1 MDLLVMTTYEA
12 RLQDDYLA
20 LLKEASNYYMARGDV
35 FTTLQNL
42 TRRLDEV
49 KIPYALVGGLALAAH
64 GFVRMT
70 QVVDLLM
77 TREGLEAFK
86 QSFLGRGYILAFS
99 GAQRTFRD
107 TETQVRIEILITGDY
122 PGDGKPKPI
131 SFPDP
136 STVYTE
142 RGGMRVIAIERL
154 IELKLAS
161 GMSAAHRLR
170 DLADVQDLIITL
182 KLPIEFAEM
191 LDDSVRETFRQ
202 LWHSAQSESPC
213 GSN

>member
-1 MDLLVMTTYEA
+1 MAAYEA

-20 LLKEASNYYMARGDV
+20 LLKEASDYYMERGDV
-35 FTTLQNL
+35 FTTLRNL
-42 TRRLDEV
+42 ARRLDAE

-70 QVVDLLM
+70 QDVDLLM
-77 TREGLEAFK
+77 TREGLETFK
-86 QSFLGRGYILAFS
+86 QRFSGRGYVLAFS
-99 GAQRTFRD
+99 GAQKTFRD

-136 STVYTE
+136 SVVFTE
-142 RGGMRVIAIERL
+142 RGGMRVVSMETL

-161 GMSAAHRLR
+161 GMSAPHRLR
-170 DLADVQDLIITL
+170 DLADVQDLIVTL
-182 KLPIEFAEM
+182 KLPVEFAET
-191 LDDSVRETFRQ
+191 LDASVRETFLQ
-202 LWHSAQSESPC
+202 LWQSAQADSPDD
-213 GSN
+213 SD